1 MNLIFLLLVLIFLVL
16 LLDLLLSDGDIFAPP
31 CMLCVIYFICV
42 LLSLYNYEFW
52 SLQAF
57 QSQTVGIIFAALCVF
72 SIVYFCLNF
81 LLYGKRAGKSR
92 KPLTPEECRSR
103 VIPYRAKAFRLTV
116 AFQTLVVAISA
127 LTILRLG
134 SGSSWAYI
142 LASYKQSM
150 YSGEVSLPE
159 YLEWC
164 NRFCGA
170 LGYLYLY
177 IFVNNAVMQRSFRKN
192 LKYLVPVVLH
202 VVRSIVTGNRYN
214 LLAVLAGGVYGFYIL
229 YQLRT
234 GWKKTF
240 RMKYL
245 FWGVGGLV
253 LVLAAF
259 VALKRAA
266 GRTDNIDPIYYISMY
281 ASGSIKLFDWYL
293 ADPVAK
299 STIWGKE
306 TFSGLNNFLGNR
318 GIGQTYD
325 INLEFRFIGKTNLGN
340 VYGAL
345 RRYYQ
350 DFGFGGAMVLVGLAS
365 GIWSVL
371 YAKLTYA
378 RNRNRGLL
386 LILFMY
392 MVNALMIMPID
403 DKFYT
408 NLATPSFVIDV
419 AIFILM
425 YRMII
430 LKKRRKRHALR

>member
-245 FWGVGGLV
+245 SGAW
-253 LVLAAF
+253 AAWCWCLPRLWRSS
-259 VALKRAA
+259 APQAA
-266 GRTDNIDPIYYISMY
+266 RTISTP
-281 ASGSIKLFDWYL
+281 F
-293 ADPVAK
+293 
-299 STIWGKE
+299 TISPC
-306 TFSGLNNFLGNR
+306 TPAAPSSCL
-318 GIGQTYD
+318 T
-325 INLEFRFIGKTNLGN
+325 
-340 VYGAL
+340 
-345 RRYYQ
+345 
-350 DFGFGGAMVLVGLAS
+350 
-365 GIWSVL
+365 GIWRIPSPR
-371 YAKLTYA
+371 APSGA
-378 RNRNRGLL
+378 RR
-386 LILFMY
+386 
-392 MVNALMIMPID
+392 
-403 DKFYT
+403 
-408 NLATPSFVIDV
+408 PS
-419 AIFILM
+419 A
-425 YRMII
+425 
-430 LKKRRKRHALR
+430 A